1 MRCRLGD
8 HWIPQSQRVKQS
20 REQYLAKKR
29 EYCAEHSVE
38 AVERSR
44 MWRKNNPERYKE
56 LARQSRKRNCDRYN
70 QSARESYHQNKALYA
85 ARQKRY
91 NQSEKGKQTH
101 RSYYNQNRDR
111 FNQASRY
118 YSTSERG
125 RNVKLLS
132 NHRRKSSRLSNHSAS
147 YTLDQVQNLKEL
159 FNNQCA
165 YCEKNSLLTLDHFV
179 PFSKGG
185 PDCLGNLI
193 PACLSCNS
201 SKRDRNPEEWYKSQ
215 GFYSKQ
221 RWLKIVQVVGKSII
235 NGQLPLF

>member
-1 MRCRLGD
+1 LYGAYTA
-8 HWIPQSQRVKQS
+8 II
-20 REQYLAKKR
+20 LKR

-44 MWRKNNPERYKE
+44 MWKKNNPERYRE
-56 LARQSRKRNCDRYN
+56 LAQQSRKRNCDRYN

-91 NQSEKGKQTH
+91 NQSEKGKETK
-101 RSYYNQNRDR
+101 RNYCNQNRDR
-111 FNQASRY
+111 INRTNRR

-125 RNVKLLS
+125 RKVKLLA
-132 NHRRKSSRLSNHSAS
+132 NHRREAARLNNHSVF
-147 YTLDQVQNLKEL
+147 YTLQQVESVKDF

-165 YCEKNSLLTLDHFV
+165 YCGKKSSLTLDHFV
-179 PFSKGG
+179 PSSKGG
-185 PDCLGNLI
+185 PDCLGNLV

-201 SKRDRNPEEWYKSQ
+201 SKQDKNPEEWYKSQ
-215 GFYSKQ
+215 RFYSKQ
-221 RWLKIVQVVGKSII
+221 RWLKIIEVVGKSVI